1 MSSSIAQNFPHSRP
15 AIVVMPGSQAYTFE
29 QMLRDYKIPSL
40 KLRKQIW
47 TAFPV
52 ALTAIPSQ
60 DETQRYAVRWHENNL
75 RAWRAERATSWAEH
89 YNYKEFCKARLLYA
103 LAAHPKQYRIEL
115 PQSDADICV
124 IAMVH
129 K

>member
-1 MSSSIAQNFPHSRP
+1 MSAVTHSFPNTRP
-15 AIVVMPGSQAYTFE
+15 AIVVMPGSHAYTL
-29 QMLRDYKIPSL
+29 QQIVHDYKVPSL

-47 TAFPV
+47 DTFPV
-52 ALTAIPSQ
+52 ALTAIDSA
-60 DETQRYAVRWHENNL
+60 DSTQRYAVRWHENNL

-89 YNYKEFCKARLLYA
+89 YNYKDFCHARLLYA
-103 LAAHPKQYRIEL
+103 LAAHPKQYRIER
-115 PQSDADICV
+115 PAAPDDICV

>member
-1 MSSSIAQNFPHSRP
+1 MSSAVHSSFPYGRP
-15 AIVVMPGSQAYTFE
+15 LLCVMPGSQAYSLE
-29 QMLRDYKIPSL
+29 QILLGYKSPSL

-47 TAFPV
+47 EQFPV
-52 ALTAIPSQ
+52 ALTAIDSP
-60 DETQRYAVRWHENNL
+60 DNTQRYTVRWHENNL
-75 RAWRAERATSWAEH
+75 RAWRVERATSWAEH
-89 YNYKEFCKARLLYA
+89 YNYKEFCKARLLFA

-115 PQSDADICV
+115 PASDADVCV